1 MALHPQVTAAAELR
15 RRPPPEVLAADP
27 ETQLRFVRDAMEES
41 NEAECGPPLPLPV
54 VVDVDADGV
63 PARLYAK
70 SFGAPVFVYAHG
82 GGWCYGSIETVD
94 RFCRR
99 VADRSGCAVLSVG
112 YRLAPEH
119 VFPAPIEDVETVL
132 GYVRKEG
139 ADLGVDPSRL
149 AIGGDSA
156 GGQIATVVAR
166 RQRDAATPLD
176 HQVLIYPAL
185 DPLTSADSYDE
196 LGGYGLDRDSMR
208 SAWAAYVPDPMLRF
222 TPDVAPMAADLAG
235 LPATLIITAEYDVLR
250 DEGERY
256 VERLR
261 AAGVPARLSRYDG
274 VHHRFAEL
282 IGILDQAGK
291 ARDEM
296 CAWLQEVFAG
306 SGPSTVP
313 PGEGMAFTQPARAGL
328 IRREGHGRGA
338 EADM

>member
-1 MALHPQVTAAAELR
+1 MALHPQVTAAGELR
-15 RRPPPEVLAADP
+15 RRPPADVLAADA
-27 ETQLRFVRDAMEES
+27 EAQLHFLRDAMEES

-70 SFGAPVFVYAHG
+70 SFGAPVLVYAHG

-119 VFPAPIEDVETVL
+119 VFPAAIEDVETVL
-132 GYVRKEG
+132 GYLRKEG
-139 ADLGVDPSRL
+139 ADLGVDPTRL

-166 RQRDAATPLD
+166 RQRDAVTPLD

-235 LPATLIITAEYDVLR
+235 LPSTLIITAEYDVLR
-250 DEGERY
+250 DEGAEY
-256 VERLR
+256 ADALA
-261 AAGVPARLSRYDG
+261 AAGVPVVHSRYLQMNHG
-274 VHHRFAEL
+274 FARKL
-282 IGILDQAGK
+282 ATIDA
-291 ARDEM
+291 
-296 CAWLQEVFAG
+296 
-306 SGPSTVP
+306 
-313 PGEGMAFTQPARAGL
+313 ARA
-328 IRREGHGRGA
+328 A
-338 EADM
+338 ADQVASSLRAALTF